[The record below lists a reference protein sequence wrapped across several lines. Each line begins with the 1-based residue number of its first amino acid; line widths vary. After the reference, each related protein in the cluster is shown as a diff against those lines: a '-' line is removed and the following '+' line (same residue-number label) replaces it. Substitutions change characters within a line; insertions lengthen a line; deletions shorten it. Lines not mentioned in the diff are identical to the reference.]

1 LMGKGS
7 EHQTKHQKNWKAFSP
22 KKHSVSLFHLCVN
35 VFD

>member
-1 LMGKGS
+1 VTSGKNFRNSGRL
-7 EHQTKHQKNWKAFSP
+7 FPP